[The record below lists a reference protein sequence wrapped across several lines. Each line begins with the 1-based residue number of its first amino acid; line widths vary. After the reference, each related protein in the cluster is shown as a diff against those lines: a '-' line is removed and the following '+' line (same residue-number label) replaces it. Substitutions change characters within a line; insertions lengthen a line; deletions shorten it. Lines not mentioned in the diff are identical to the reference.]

1 MADIPELGRAAAAER
16 TQPEEEVIDVIEAK
30 TAFLVFTTPEGN
42 TVLTADINAP
52 ISVERPPTS
61 HEVKGA
67 LYVVLSDFA
76 VSETALNSAQMTI
89 NTQMQM
95 AQRARGATLTPQEQA
110 ALAATAGMKFA

>member
-1 MADIPELGRAAAAER
+1 METPELSQSAASQRVE
-16 TQPEEEVIDVIEAK
+16 PEEEVIDVIEAR

-52 ISVERPPTS
+52 ITVERPPTS

-76 VSETALNSAQMTI
+76 VSETALNTAQMTI

-110 ALAATAGMKFA
+110 ALAATAGMRVG